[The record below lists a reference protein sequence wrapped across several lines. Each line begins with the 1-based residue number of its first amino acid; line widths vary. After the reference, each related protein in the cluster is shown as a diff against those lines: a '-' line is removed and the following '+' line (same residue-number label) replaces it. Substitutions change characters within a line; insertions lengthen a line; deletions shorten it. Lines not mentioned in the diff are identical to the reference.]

1 MPPNPGTHA
10 HALPPAG
17 ILRRHFDFHDA
28 NDDSP
33 GPHQMDKPSGG
44 RCVYAVMERV
54 PHLRRCLALVR
65 CAETGQEHLPALHRL
80 DSARRCR
87 THWSLHLPVM
97 DPRGN
102 PRSFHDAAPHRGFIF
117 SPETFVCILSFTRE
131 VKMEIPVRRTLDKR
145 PYCRREQICTKTLS
159 CLALIA
165 AVGFSVD
172 SHLVTAQSNI
182 VEVRGAELAAAVN
195 LLRKDVKVEGTLF
208 LPQKV
213 GRVRAVIV
221 VINWG
226 IGQSVY
232 RDDPQWRRLAET
244 LESGLLH
251 ARVSN
256 IGPIGTDTPVAAQ
269 VVRNAAV
276 GGADGLLM
284 LLRRLAEESGHREL
298 EDAPLLFWGHSAAG
312 SFGITFAALQPRR
325 TIAFVRYHSHL
336 RGLPVDMKVVTTIPA
351 LFLAGDKDET
361 AGVEDTQDLWKNGR
375 SAGAPWT
382 FAVEPGATHDSLESL
397 KKANDL
403 MIPWITA
410 VVRERVS
417 PDNGTL
423 RVVTETSAWMGN
435 NRTADVALYSSF
447 SASKFEASWLPDESS
462 ARGWRIVLGV
472 SK

>member
-1 MPPNPGTHA
+1 M
-10 HALPPAG
+10 
-17 ILRRHFDFHDA
+17 
-28 NDDSP
+28 
-33 GPHQMDKPSGG
+33 
-44 RCVYAVMERV
+44 
-54 PHLRRCLALVR
+54 
-65 CAETGQEHLPALHRL
+65 
-80 DSARRCR
+80 
-87 THWSLHLPVM
+87 
-97 DPRGN
+97 
-102 PRSFHDAAPHRGFIF
+102 
-117 SPETFVCILSFTRE
+117 
-131 VKMEIPVRRTLDKR
+131 
-145 PYCRREQICTKTLS
+145 
-159 CLALIA
+159 
-165 AVGFSVD
+165 
-172 SHLVTAQSNI
+172 I

-195 LLRKDVKVEGTLF
+195 LLSKDVKVEGTLF

-221 VINWG
+221 VIN
-226 IGQSVY
+226 
-232 RDDPQWRRLAET
+232 L
-244 LESGLLH
+244 
-251 ARVSN
+251 
-256 IGPIGTDTPVAAQ
+256 
-269 VVRNAAV
+269 
-276 GGADGLLM
+276 
-284 LLRRLAEESGHREL
+284 
-298 EDAPLLFWGHSAAG
+298 
-312 SFGITFAALQPRR
+312 
-325 TIAFVRYHSHL
+325 
-336 RGLPVDMKVVTTIPA
+336 KVVTRIPA

-410 VVRERVS
+410 VVREHVP